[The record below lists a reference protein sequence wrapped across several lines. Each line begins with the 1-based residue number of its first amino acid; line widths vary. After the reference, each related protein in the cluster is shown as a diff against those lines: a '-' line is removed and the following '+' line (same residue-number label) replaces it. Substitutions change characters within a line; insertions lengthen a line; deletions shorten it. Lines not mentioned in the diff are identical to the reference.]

1 MSKQMLILTGP
12 QGAGNHL
19 WSKVFSKHPDVYGWK
34 SLLENYWEPHRF
46 NEPFASFWRDPSKLK
61 DFAWVDYDYYF
72 TSISV
77 PLGIPGHNS
86 NPLWEPNLLE
96 FKQAVEAQGIE
107 TKFAVIGR
115 DQTILR
121 EQQTRIRTEPTL
133 PLLLKQLPED
143 AVFLSYELL
152 YLYKDA
158 YIKSLDIQT
167 FLKIVLPNMLVLA
180 PQVTGKIFLNRRKK
194 CKLLTQKILLLSLMG
209 KSMRLKNSII
219 MLNIIST
226 RCRI

>member
-1 MSKQMLILTGP
+1 MLLLTGP

-19 WSKVFSKHPDVYGWK
+19 WSKVFSQHPDVYGWK

-46 NEPFASFWRDPSKLK
+46 NEPFAECWRDPSKLK
-61 DFAWVDYDYYF
+61 DFAWVNYDYYF

-77 PLGIPGHNS
+77 PLGIPGHNA
-86 NPLWEPNLLE
+86 NPLWEPNLQE

-115 DQTILR
+115 DQNILR

-133 PLLLKQLPED
+133 PLFLKQLPAD

-158 YIKSLDIQT
+158 YIKSLDIN
-167 FLKIVLPNMLVLA
+167 IPVDPNVSWLLEDDANAKYVHGIESNKLD
-180 PQVTGKIFLNRRKK
+180 QGNRTGKVFKK
-194 CKLLTQKILLLSLMG
+194 
-209 KSMRLKNSII
+209 RP
-219 MLNIIST
+219 
-226 RCRI
+226 